1 MKTVC
6 FICLSV
12 AIVAFLVCFLSL
24 FDIVDVTPSQRNIAG
39 AVTVTSL
46 CLFIKYFIRLYRST
60 RRH

>member
-6 FICLSV
+6 YISLAVSI
-12 AIVAFLVCFLSL
+12 AAFLACFLSL
-24 FDIVDVTPSQRNIAG
+24 FDIVDVTPSQRNIVGVVA
-39 AVTVTSL
+39 VTSL